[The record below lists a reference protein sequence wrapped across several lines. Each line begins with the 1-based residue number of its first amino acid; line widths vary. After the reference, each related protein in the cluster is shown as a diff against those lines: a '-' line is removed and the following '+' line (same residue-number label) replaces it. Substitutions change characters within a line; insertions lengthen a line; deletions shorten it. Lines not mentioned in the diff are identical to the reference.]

1 MFINNANLNVFD
13 SQENFELPDIH
24 EGLEYI
30 SPECVEDKIQSK
42 AMDLWALGCLIF
54 EMVTGRKAFKGK
66 TKEDLIQAIVSG
78 NIDWGDDREK
88 LSPQAIDLIIK
99 LT

>member
-1 MFINNANLNVFD
+1 
-13 SQENFELPDIH
+13 
-24 EGLEYI
+24 
-30 SPECVEDKIQSK
+30 
-42 AMDLWALGCLIF
+42 MDLWALGCLIF

-66 TKEDLIQAIVSG
+66 NKDDLIQAIVSG
-78 NIDWGDDREK
+78 NIDWADDREK